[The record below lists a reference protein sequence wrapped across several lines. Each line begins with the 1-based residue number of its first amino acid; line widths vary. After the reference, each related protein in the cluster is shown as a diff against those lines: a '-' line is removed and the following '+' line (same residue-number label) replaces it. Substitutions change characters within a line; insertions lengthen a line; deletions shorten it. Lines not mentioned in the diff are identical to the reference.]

1 MALLYPN
8 LRDAEP
14 FRISEKVISGEEAS
28 QSEPEKRC
36 ISYVCILQKDAL
48 TISYALAATPVIA
61 RGLYTLDRKGLGVHG
76 QSAQGH
82 RAPTLSVG
90 TLLA

>member
-1 MALLYPN
+1 VALLYPN

-28 QSEPEKRC
+28 QSEPRKRC
-36 ISYVCILQKDAL
+36 VSYLCILQKDAL

-61 RGLYTLDRKGLGVHG
+61 RGLYTLD
-76 QSAQGH
+76 
-82 RAPTLSVG
+82 
-90 TLLA
+90 